1 MSSPPPLGTAADAR
15 SPHDDQIRKELME
28 RFAVLAE
35 VCSRF
40 SRDIYLRSGGP
51 IELDNEETIRRN
63 ASIARRDFGDR
74 LVEILTVVYFKRSL
88 GFPALRRLLGGIS
101 RCDPTRT
108 LHIFQS
114 RC

>member
-1 MSSPPPLGTAADAR
+1 MCASVCMVALYSGTLRGSMSSPPPLGTAADAR
-15 SPHDDQIRKELME
+15 SPHDEQIRRELME

-63 ASIARRDFGDR
+63 ASIARLFFFNDPATT
-74 LVEILTVVYFKRSL
+74 EIYTLSL
-88 GFPALRRLLGGIS
+88 HDAL
-101 RCDPTRT
+101 
-108 LHIFQS
+108 
-114 RC
+114 